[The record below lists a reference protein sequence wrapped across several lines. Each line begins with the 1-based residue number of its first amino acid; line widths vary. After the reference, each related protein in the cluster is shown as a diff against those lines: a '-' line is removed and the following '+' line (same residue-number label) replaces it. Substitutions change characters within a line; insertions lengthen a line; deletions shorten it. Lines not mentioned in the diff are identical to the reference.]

1 MRLTRE
7 SRYAIQALM
16 ILARHSGQMVG
27 ARQIAAEAGLPVA
40 FLQKILRLLA
50 VAGVIES
57 IRGRG
62 CALAREPA
70 SITMREVL
78 AAIEGPDVFGGRCI
92 FWREEC
98 APDSPCELHFR
109 WREVKPGLEDAIAR
123 TSLAEIIREAGG
135 ATGAARSAGPLAT
148 RGDTLRG

>member
-16 ILARHSGQMVG
+16 ILSRHSDTMVG

-40 FLQKILRLLA
+40 FLQKTLRLLV
-50 VAGVIES
+50 VAGVVES
-57 IRGRG
+57 VRGQG
-62 CALAREPA
+62 CALAREPD
-70 SITMREVL
+70 SITMRDVL

-98 APDSPCELHFR
+98 SPDSPCELHFR
-109 WREVKPGLEDAIAR
+109 WREVKPGLEDAIAG
-123 TSLAEIIREAGG
+123 TTLAEVIREAD
-135 ATGAARSAGPLAT
+135 ASGAA
-148 RGDTLRG
+148 